1 MTGKLLLIDSDIEL
15 TRTLSSLLT
24 QEGFVVTTCHDGIT
38 GLQQALEFDYDLILL
53 DVVMPDINGFE
64 LLRRLRPANRT
75 PVIIVSARDDH
86 FDRIYA
92 LEIGADDYL
101 AKPINCRELI
111 ARINAML
118 RRMRHIDSYKSQ
130 NKLHIN
136 DVELSLT
143 TRQVHCNGN
152 LLDFTGSE
160 FQVLYFLM
168 ANAGKVIAKDQ
179 IGESV
184 LGRKISY
191 YDRSID
197 MHISNIRK
205 KLAIAADNHKIKTIR
220 GAGYIFLS
228 ETA

>member
-1 MTGKLLLIDSDIEL
+1 MANKILLIDSDKDL
-15 TRTLSSLLT
+15 TTTLNTLLQ
-24 QEGFVVTTCHDGIT
+24 QEGFEVTSCFDGIC
-38 GLQQALEFDYDLILL
+38 GLQQALEHSFDLILL
-53 DVVMPDINGFE
+53 DVVLPEMNGFE
-64 LLRRLRPANRT
+64 LLKQLRPTNRT
-75 PVIIVSARDDH
+75 PVMIISSRDDH

-101 AKPINCRELI
+101 AKPLNNRELV
-111 ARINAML
+111 ARINAMM
-118 RRMRHIDSYKSQ
+118 RRVRHIDNNRHQ
-130 NKLHIN
+130 NILHIN
-136 DVELSLT
+136 EVELSLT
-143 TRQVHCNGN
+143 TRQVHCNGS
-152 LLDFTGSE
+152 LLDLTGSE
-160 FQVLYFLM
+160 FQVLYYLM

-205 KLAIAADNHKIKTIR
+205 KLSVAEQPSKIKTIR
-220 GAGYIFLS
+220 GAGYIFLR

>member
-1 MTGKLLLIDSDIEL
+1 MTNKVLLIDSDNDL
-15 TRTLSSLLT
+15 TTSLSALL
-24 QEGFVVTTCHDGIT
+24 QLEGFEVTTCSDGIS
-38 GLQQALEFDYDLILL
+38 GLQQALEHNFDLILL
-53 DVVMPDINGFE
+53 DVVLPEMNGFE
-64 LLRRLRPANRT
+64 LLKQLRPTNRT
-75 PVIIVSARDDH
+75 PVMIISARDDH

-101 AKPINCRELI
+101 AKPLNNRELV
-111 ARINAML
+111 ARINAMM
-118 RRMRHIDSYKSQ
+118 RRLRHIDNYRHQ
-130 NKLHIN
+130 NVLHIN
-136 DVELSLT
+136 EVELSLT

-152 LLDFTGSE
+152 LLDLTGSE
-160 FQVLYFLM
+160 FQVLYYLM

-205 KLAIAADNHKIKTIR
+205 KLSVAAQPSKIKTIR
-220 GAGYIFLS
+220 GAGYIFLR